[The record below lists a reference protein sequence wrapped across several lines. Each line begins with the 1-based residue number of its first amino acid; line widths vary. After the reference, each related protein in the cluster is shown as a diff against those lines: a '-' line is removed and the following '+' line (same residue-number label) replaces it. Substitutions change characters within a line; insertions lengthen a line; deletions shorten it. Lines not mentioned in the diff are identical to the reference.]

1 MVPLGYAEINNI
13 FTDNVE
19 NFGIVVPIYNLL
31 EYSDNYSMASGICRI
46 YYRDEMN
53 DNANENNLI
62 ITE

>member
-1 MVPLGYAEINNI
+1 MAPLGHAEINNI

-19 NFGIVVPIYNLL
+19 DFGIVVPICNLL
-31 EYSDNYSMASGICRI
+31 EYSDNYSLASKISQI

>member
-1 MVPLGYAEINNI
+1 MVPLGHAEINNI

-31 EYSDNYSMASGICRI
+31 EYSENYSIASGFCRI